1 MSISVARLRLFNRLN
16 YVLRNSQ
23 FVELVPLSLTQ
34 EPLAFVE
41 ANLKDTTGNI
51 QGHTFDN
58 PHGNADLGAP
68 APSLLKHTLQIL
80 AFEHTYALECRDFG
94 FLSLFQDFKDLDP
107 SNTDPLLL
115 LGAFELFV
123 GGLIKKASDFI
134 KKPITISEYLVD
146 FAVAAQTIPI
156 DFYLKFH
163 QQKFACTLYCP
174 SPEDANALE
183 QMLKT
188 LSDEN
193 PQWEKDTLC
202 NPELIEVVGAEQSL
216 TDSSL
221 GASLGH
227 SVKSNQLTIPLSLQL
242 GTTTLRLS
250 ELLSLKC
257 GSAILLDV
265 AYFQQDLLRLVYGKQ
280 GAMAKINKDYHCLQ
294 LTSDFAPL
302 LDNFVSS
309 LPVATEK
316 PNMNQDENPQNQSA
330 NLSDN
335 LGTNLSANFGA
346 NQDANLSA
354 LDQLLGAANPIG
366 SNQPNALSS
375 DTNFNLDALNG
386 QSPQGMPLGQAAVAA
401 PLNGITPAA
410 PQGGLNAN
418 ASQGGVDPISSLAGL
433 APQDMP
439 NGMPLGMPQG
449 TLQGVPQEIPQ
460 GMPRGEATSLDNLQT
475 LLGKKDDM
483 SSPALQNGLPPTT
496 PQNDLQPPN
505 MTLGDWTS
513 NTPKGSLDE
522 VPPLYEGLN
531 EANANGKADKTLP
544 LSMFDNLQLELSFE
558 LERRSISLGELR
570 TLTKGSVLPLN
581 DTGLN
586 HVAVVVN
593 QQVVAKGQI
602 VSIGSNCALKLNE
615 ICHVNQG

>member
-316 PNMNQDENPQNQSA
+316 PTMNQDENPQNQSA

-375 DTNFNLDALNG
+375 DANFNLDTLNG
-386 QSPQGMPLGQAAVAA
+386 QS
-401 PLNGITPAA
+401 
-410 PQGGLNAN
+410 
-418 ASQGGVDPISSLAGL
+418 
-433 APQDMP
+433 
-439 NGMPLGMPQG
+439 
-449 TLQGVPQEIPQ
+449 PQ

-531 EANANGKADKTLP
+531 EANADGKADKTLP